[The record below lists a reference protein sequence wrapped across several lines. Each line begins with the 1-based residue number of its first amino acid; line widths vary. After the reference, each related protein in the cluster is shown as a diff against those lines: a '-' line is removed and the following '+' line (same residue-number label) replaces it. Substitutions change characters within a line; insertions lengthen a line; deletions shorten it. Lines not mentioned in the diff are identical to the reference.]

1 MSIQLL
7 PLCFQ
12 ARGLLHRMR
21 VLLNHDVW
29 FVLVD
34 ICEILELDHDR
45 IYHELDLRDV
55 CPREY
60 SGGIDDLIL
69 VNEIGLYRM
78 VSSCGMAIRESFLQ
92 WSIYEVLPLL
102 KSLISGLSEPKT
114 SSIVAHLVKELKNS
128 EGERLKLLSEN
139 SNLRA
144 TIMAKSHE

>member
-34 ICEILELDHDR
+34 VCEILELDHDQ
-45 IYHELDLRDV
+45 IYQELDLRDV

-78 VSSCGMAIRESFLQ
+78 ILSSGMAIKDTFLQ

-102 KSLISGLSEPKT
+102 KGLTSRISEPNT
-114 SSIVAHLVKELKNS
+114 ATIITHLVNQLTTS
-128 EGERLKLLSEN
+128 EGERLKLLSEIAG
-139 SNLRA
+139 LQ
-144 TIMAKSHE
+144 AKQASSHA